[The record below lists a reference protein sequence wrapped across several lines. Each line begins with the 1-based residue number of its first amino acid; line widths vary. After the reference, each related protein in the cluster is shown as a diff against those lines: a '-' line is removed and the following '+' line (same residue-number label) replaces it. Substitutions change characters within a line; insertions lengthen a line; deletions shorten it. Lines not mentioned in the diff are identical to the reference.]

1 MTTSPRQNMC
11 VINPALVPLIA
22 PLVGSQA
29 EIMLRVG
36 ISWNSWNKILAAQP
50 IRISMAERFRD
61 RIGRIAPETDSFVA
75 AFPAAEGGL
84 DRTAFDD
91 AFIMR
96 AEQLQAGRISD
107 VASAPMKACLGD
119 DGRMASAGHRLA
131 LTA

>member
-22 PLVGSQA
+22 PLVGSQS
-29 EIMLRVG
+29 EIMVRVG
-36 ISWNSWNKILAAQP
+36 ISWNSWNKILATQP

-61 RIGRIAPETDSFVA
+61 RIGRIAPETDSFIA

-84 DRTAFDD
+84 DRTAFEN

-96 AEQLQAGRISD
+96 ADQLQAERARDMS
-107 VASAPMKACLGD
+107 AAPMKACLGD
-119 DGRMASAGHRLA
+119 DGRMGVEDHRLV

>member
-22 PLVGSQA
+22 PLVGSQS

-36 ISWNSWNKILAAQP
+36 ISWNSWNKILDGRT

-61 RIGRIAPETDSFVA
+61 RIGKIARETESFIA

-84 DRTAFDD
+84 DGAAFEA
-91 AFIMR
+91 AFILSPD
-96 AEQLQAGRISD
+96 AVELEPAPQETVRI
-107 VASAPMKACLGD
+107 GEYE
-119 DGRMASAGHRLA
+119 LA
-131 LTA
+131 